1 MNFVFNIISGY
12 LKVKQCKFFGIKSN
26 AKQFQQQNT
35 VGEGRK
41 IIFLYPSK
49 NLDWGLPYNKD
60 SLTREKE
67 MNILTCTSHI
77 YLREMKVMSNSKR
90 CLELGLTDHLN
101 QRTIYF

>member
-12 LKVKQCKFFGIKSN
+12 LKVKQCKFSGIKSN

-41 IIFLYPSK
+41 IIFLCPSK

-60 SLTREKE
+60 SLTREKQKFKYTFS
-67 MNILTCTSHI
+67 MHGG
-77 YLREMKVMSNSKR
+77 YPGK
-90 CLELGLTDHLN
+90 
-101 QRTIYF
+101 Q